1 MASQNLNVGTTAN
14 SNDGDT
20 LRAAFV
26 SVKKMFAEIYGQ
38 TYSEQGDLSGTAFKI
53 KANKL
58 QMTADAVAG
67 DDGKVLT
74 YDHASGSF
82 TWETKFDGDIT
93 EIVAGNGLTG
103 DATSG
108 TSSLA
113 VGAGTG
119 ITVNDDTVQI
129 SSGGVGATQLAA
141 SAVTTTKI
149 NNSAVT
155 HAKLANR
162 FTAEV
167 AISTLTGTVNYDCSL
182 GSSFKLSGDLT
193 GAYTINLTNYKKGQ
207 VITIYPLKAQTVTLT
222 GGSGTGVFNKLS
234 EVDYDNTIS
243 SILQIECVDDQ
254 TTNPVFFYS
263 VATFA
268 ADATI

>member
-1 MASQNLNVGTTAN
+1 MASENLNVGTSAN

-20 LRAAFV
+20 LRAAFI
-26 SVKKMFAEIYGQ
+26 SVKKMFAEVYGQ

-93 EIVAGNGLTG
+93 GIVAGDGLTG
-103 DATSG
+103 DATFG
-108 TSSLA
+108 DASLA

-119 ITVNDDTVQI
+119 ITVNENDIQI
-129 SSGGVGATQLAA
+129 TDGGVTSTQLG
-141 SAVTTTKI
+141 V
-149 NNSAVT
+149 NSVT
-155 HAKLANR
+155 HGKLSNR

-182 GSSFKLSGDLT
+182 GSSFRLSGDLT
-193 GAYTINLTNYKKGQ
+193 GSYTINLTNYKKGQ